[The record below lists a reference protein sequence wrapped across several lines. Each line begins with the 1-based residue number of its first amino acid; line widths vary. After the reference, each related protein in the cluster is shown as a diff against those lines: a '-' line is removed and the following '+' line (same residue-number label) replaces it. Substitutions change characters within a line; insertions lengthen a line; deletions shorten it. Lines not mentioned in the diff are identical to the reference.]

1 MKTSSRISP
10 RGGGVALPIA
20 DAIEESVRAEQL
32 TVTATM
38 AMRMAGR
45 RMFESVYGETH
56 APVPH

>member
-10 RGGGVALPIA
+10 RGGGAVLPIA

-32 TVTATM
+32 TVTAAM

-45 RMFESVYGETH
+45 RMFES
-56 APVPH
+56 A